1 MGNPREREHL
11 KDLRIDERVILKWI
25 QNIMLGTWTG
35 FVWLSLGTNGE
46 TLMHTVMNFRVH
58 KIRVLPWLAEELLA
72 FQEGLH
78 RGLS

>member
-1 MGNPREREHL
+1 M
-11 KDLRIDERVILKWI
+11 
-25 QNIMLGTWTG
+25 
-35 FVWLSLGTNGE
+35 WLSLGTNGE
-46 TLMHTVMNFRVH
+46 TLMHTVINFRVH